1 MSENGV
7 KTVELTTDKSDTVV
21 DVPLERAVSP
31 LCQNSGGREK
41 KSTLEVAPPN
51 GEGKSNET
59 VVYVDE
65 IDVDEDKKSWAQ
77 IAFTL
82 VPLALPSML
91 SMALTFGL
99 AVIPLALIGSMIG
112 DEALT
117 GASVGYFLIS
127 IFAQYPLCGL
137 TFAMDAFCSQAY
149 GRDAESDEQG
159 VILQRGVLVSLAFM
173 IPINVILCIIQDF
186 LPKIYG
192 EEIGMIA
199 CDFMKSA
206 ILFIIPLVMF
216 TAFSKFCLN
225 QLKPQLPMTAL
236 GVGIAV
242 TPVCQY
248 IFIKEGVHGAM
259 LGMAITAWIQ
269 LLVIISL
276 TFFVKS
282 TRKTLGKLRL
292 KEALDW
298 DGLKEYLQL
307 ALPSSLFV
315 AAEASSF
322 DVAVLLSAALGTYEG
337 AAFSAILNTLL
348 IFVSISGG
356 LSTAACAKIG
366 SSLGAN
372 LPRCAR
378 RYVVVAVSI
387 AVSMASLNGIII
399 FVLFDNILGLFG
411 VEGDS
416 LEKARTIRW
425 LVPFMCIADSAQYVF
440 QGVFSGM
447 GQNKKGAQILIICL
461 WFIGLPLE
469 LVLAYLFDF
478 GLSGVVGGL
487 TIGLMLESPAMI
499 WYVRKLNW
507 EELAEEA
514 SYCTSNLQMSDY
526 EGGEIDFKNR

>member
-1 MSENGV
+1 MGENGL
-7 KTVELTTDKSDTVV
+7 KTVELTTNKSDTV
-21 DVPLERAVSP
+21 ATVSP
-31 LCQNSGGREK
+31 ENNVEPICQNSRSLNK
-41 KSTLEVAPPN
+41 KTTLELVPPN
-51 GEGKSNET
+51 GENKSNDT
-59 VVYVDE
+59 VIYLGDVKVDK
-65 IDVDEDKKSWAQ
+65 DNMSWAQ

-82 VPLALPSML
+82 VPLALPSVL

-117 GASVGYFLIS
+117 GASVGYFIIS
-127 IFAQYPLCGL
+127 IVAQYPLCGL

-159 VILQRGVLVSLAFM
+159 VILQRGVLVSIAFLLPVNM
-173 IPINVILCIIQDF
+173 ILCIIQEF

-192 EEIGMIA
+192 EKIAMIA

-225 QLKPQLPMTAL
+225 QLKPQLPMIAL

-248 IFIKEGVHGAM
+248 VLIKEGVHGAM

-269 LLVIISL
+269 LLVIVSL

-282 TRKTLGKLRL
+282 TRKTLGTLRL

-348 IFVSISGG
+348 MFVSIAGG
-356 LSTAACAKIG
+356 LSTAACAKVG

-372 LPRCAR
+372 LPQCAR
-378 RYVVVAVSI
+378 RYVVVAVSL
-387 AVSMASLNGIII
+387 AVLMASLNGIIV

-416 LEKARTIRW
+416 LVTARTIRW

-447 GQNKKGAQILIICL
+447 GQNKKGAQILITCL
-461 WFIGLPLE
+461 WVIGLPLE
-469 LVLAYLFDF
+469 LALAYLFGC
-478 GLSGVVGGL
+478 GLTGIVGGL
-487 TIGLMLESPAMI
+487 TIGLMLESPTMI
-499 WYVRKLNW
+499 WYVCKLDW
-507 EELAEEA
+507 EELAREA
-514 SYCTSNLQMSDY
+514 SSCTSNLQVSDY
-526 EGGEIDFKNR
+526 EDDEMNFENR